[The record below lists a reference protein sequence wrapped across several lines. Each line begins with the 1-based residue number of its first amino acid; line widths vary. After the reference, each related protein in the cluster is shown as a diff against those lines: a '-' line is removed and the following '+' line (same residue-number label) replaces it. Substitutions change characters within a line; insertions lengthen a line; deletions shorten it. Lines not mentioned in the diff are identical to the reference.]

1 MNGLNPKST
10 PPQPLNRKG
19 ERVMATVHSL
29 QTIVAMLLARR
40 SPTAMI
46 AVLKQIQRPQPSAAL
61 QKEVKALADALPEH
75 LQADRKSEALATVLA
90 AVFADGDVA
99 ISRMRR
105 KGMLRASKYGY
116 RGLLIA
122 NIARA
127 VLAIRPLVI
136 ARDERF
142 DYLTSILALT
152 KLAPSAKT
160 LHDRIVKILEDREN
174 IALKTVLAVVN
185 SRFYNHSLPDM
196 SLSSLKMDRYSI
208 EELSDAASLIFMI
221 YGRIFPIHD
230 HCCNHIDAEGVVGPA
245 STYERLFVAA
255 VRLTKYKDAEEL
267 VDGLPFKARI
277 DRGGIRVASSDPDI
291 ERSIRLGYIQ
301 GQNQVAIRAQY
312 LNRTSPALT
321 VREFIA
327 KGFERGTFDRLVEL
341 ADFPVRRFRLF
352 LPTAPQVF
360 QMFRTEELF
369 RDELESLLVIDA
381 DVYGDHDPNQQI
393 APHVTMMDLLK
404 VQRYFNFISCLYQRK
419 LETVSDEADRAYL
432 TFTSTVPV
440 VPHDRFLEQMQLIF
454 DDEAKSRAIID
465 LLALKWDSPHLDL
478 QYTPLVDLGSYFV
491 FAPHVL
497 AASNLV
503 RNVTVSNKL
512 RSFALASGD
521 PMMKAVIQAFAS
533 AGFKVR
539 SDFKI
544 RAGGKSVELD
554 IVAWRENALFL
565 FECKNAYHPCS
576 PHEMRNSLDA
586 IREGRDQLDVRSELF
601 RQPHHQA
608 ALFAKLGW
616 DVPPTDHVHT
626 GIIIANRIFHGAQ
639 FNGHPVRQAHELIN
653 VLRSGTI
660 GGDGHNLRF
669 WANAEFTTGDLITY
683 LGGDSVAAQQLAA
696 LQPVSIEFGL
706 GGKRLIFDSY
716 ALDPDRLIA
725 TMFESYG
732 KA

>member
-1 MNGLNPKST
+1 
-10 PPQPLNRKG
+10 
-19 ERVMATVHSL
+19 MAAVHSL
-29 QTIVAMLLARR
+29 QTIVATLLPRR
-40 SPTAMI
+40 SPAAML
-46 AVLKQIQRPQPSAAL
+46 AVLKQLERPNPSAAL
-61 QKEVKALADALPEH
+61 VKEVKALVDALPAH
-75 LQADRKSEALATVLA
+75 LEADRKTEALATALTA
-90 AVFADGDVA
+90 LFADGDVA
-99 ISRMRR
+99 IRRMRR

-127 VLAIRPLVI
+127 ALDMRPLAI

-142 DYLTSILALT
+142 DYLTSILALS
-152 KLAPSAKT
+152 KLTPSAKA
-160 LHDRIVKILEDREN
+160 LHDRIVKILGTREDTV
-174 IALKTVLAVVN
+174 LKTVLAVVN

-196 SLSSLKMDRYSI
+196 SLSSLKLERYSI
-208 EELSDAASLIFMI
+208 EDLSDAASLIFMI

-230 HCCNHIDAEGVVGPA
+230 HCCNHIDAEGVAGPA
-245 STYERLFVAA
+245 SIYERLFVAA
-255 VRLTKYKDAEEL
+255 VRLTKFKDAEEL
-267 VDGLPFKARI
+267 VDGLPFQARV
-277 DRGGIRVASSDPDI
+277 DRGVVRVGSIDPDI

-301 GQNQVAIRAQY
+301 GQNQVAIRARHV
-312 LNRTSPALT
+312 NGTSPALA
-321 VREFIA
+321 VRDFIE
-327 KGFERGTFDRLVEL
+327 KGFERGAFDRFVEL
-341 ADFPVRRFRLF
+341 VDFPVRRFRLF
-352 LPTAPQVF
+352 LPTAPQLF
-360 QMFRTEELF
+360 QMFRTDELF

-381 DVYGDHDPNQQI
+381 DVYGDHDPNEQI

-419 LETVSDEADRAYL
+419 LETVSEEADQAYL
-432 TFTSTVPV
+432 TFTSTIPV
-440 VPHDRFLEQMQLIF
+440 VPHDGFFEQMQLIF

-465 LLALKWDSPHLDL
+465 LLALKWDAPHLDL
-478 QYTPLVDLGSYFV
+478 QYTPLVDLGSYYV
-491 FAPHVL
+491 IAPHVL
-497 AASNLV
+497 AASNLA

-521 PMMKAVIQAFAS
+521 PMMKAVIEAFAS

-576 PHEMRNSLDA
+576 PHEMRNSFDA
-586 IREGRDQLDVRSELF
+586 IREGRDQLDVRRELF

-608 ALFAKLGW
+608 SLFAKLGW
-616 DVPPTDHVHT
+616 DVPPTDQVHT
-626 GIIIANRIFHGAQ
+626 GIIIANRIFHGAR

-660 GGDGHNLRF
+660 GGDRHDLRF
-669 WANAEFTTGDLITY
+669 WANTEFTTGDLTTY
-683 LGGDSVAAQQLAA
+683 LGADSVAAKQLAA
-696 LQPVSIEFGL
+696 LEPVPLEFDL
-706 GGKRLIFDSY
+706 GRKRLVFDSY
-716 ALDPDRLIA
+716 ALDPERLIA
-725 TMFESYG
+725 IMSESYG

>member
-1 MNGLNPKST
+1 
-10 PPQPLNRKG
+10 
-19 ERVMATVHSL
+19 MATVYSPH
-29 QTIVAMLLARR
+29 TIVATLLARR
-40 SPTAMI
+40 SPAAMI
-46 AVLKQIQRPQPSAAL
+46 AFLKQLERPLPSAAL
-61 QKEVKALADALPEH
+61 EKEVKALVDALPAH
-75 LQADRKSEALATVLA
+75 LEADRKSEALATALA
-90 AVFADGDVA
+90 AVFADGDIA

-105 KGMLRASKYGY
+105 KGMLRASKYDY

-127 VLAIRPLVI
+127 ALDMRPLVI

-152 KLAPSAKT
+152 KLAPSAKA
-160 LHDRIVKILEDREN
+160 LHDRIVRILKTRED

-196 SLSSLKMDRYSI
+196 SLSSLRIDRYSI
-208 EELSDAASLIFMI
+208 EDLSDAASLIFMI
-221 YGRIFPIHD
+221 YRGIFPIHD
-230 HCCNHIDAEGVVGPA
+230 HCCNHIDAEGVSGPT
-245 STYERLFVAA
+245 SSYERLFVAA
-255 VRLTKYKDAEEL
+255 VRLTKFKDAEEL
-267 VDGLPFKARI
+267 VDGLPFQARVG
-277 DRGGIRVASSDPDI
+277 RGVVRVASIDPDI
-291 ERSIRLGYIQ
+291 EKSIRMGYIQ
-301 GQNQVAIRAQY
+301 GQNQVAIRGRH
-312 LNRTSPALT
+312 LNGTSPALA
-321 VREFIA
+321 VRDFIE
-327 KGFERGTFDRLVEL
+327 KGFERGAFDRLVEL
-341 ADFPVRRFRLF
+341 VDFPVRRFRLF
-352 LPTAPQVF
+352 LPTAPQIF
-360 QMFRTEELF
+360 EMFRTDVLF

-381 DVYGDHDPNQQI
+381 DVYGDHDPNEQI

-432 TFTSTVPV
+432 TFTSTIPV
-440 VPHDRFLEQMQLIF
+440 VPHDRFFEQMQLIF

-465 LLALKWDSPHLDL
+465 LLALRWDAPHLDL
-478 QYTPLVDLGSYFV
+478 QYTPLIDLGSYYV
-491 FAPHVL
+491 IAPHVL
-497 AASNLV
+497 AASNLA

-521 PMMKAVIQAFAS
+521 PMMKAVIEAFAS
-533 AGFKVR
+533 SGFKVR

-554 IVAWRENALFL
+554 IVAWCENALFL

-576 PHEMRNSLDA
+576 PHEMRNSFDA
-586 IREGRDQLDVRSELF
+586 IREGRDQLDIRSELF

-616 DVPPTDHVHT
+616 DVPPTDQVHT

-660 GGDGHNLRF
+660 GGSGRDLRF
-669 WANAEFTTGDLITY
+669 WASAEFTADDLITY
-683 LGGDSVAAQQLAA
+683 LGADSVAAKQLSA
-696 LQPVSIEFGL
+696 LEPVPLEFDL

-716 ALDPDRLIA
+716 ALDPERLIA
-725 TMFESYG
+725 IMSESYG
-732 KA
+732 DSAEGR